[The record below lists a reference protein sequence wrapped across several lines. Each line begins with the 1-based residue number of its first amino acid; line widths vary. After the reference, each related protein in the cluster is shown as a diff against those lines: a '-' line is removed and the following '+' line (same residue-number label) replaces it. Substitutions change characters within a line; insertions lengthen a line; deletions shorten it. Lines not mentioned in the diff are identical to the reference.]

1 MIDAEISERSAPMLS
16 RIANHQALPNDK
28 ILVLAVSTQDAAEWA
43 RANHVNRSEYFAITT
58 PTQLRGVQT
67 GQYPR
72 ARTERFY
79 MENPNALATDR
90 ELTARD
96 DATRTPSWK

>member
-1 MIDAEISERSAPMLS
+1 MNDAEISEHSAPMLS
-16 RIANHQALPNDK
+16 RIINHQAKPNDK
-28 ILVLAVSTQDAAEWA
+28 ILVLARDANDAAAWA
-43 RANHVNRSEYFAITT
+43 RANQVNRSEYFAITT

-72 ARTERFY
+72 VRTERFY

-96 DATRTPSWK
+96 DATRIPAWR